1 MKEVRLNDKFWFGK
15 HKGARVSDVIK
26 KDPTWLNKILKE
38 NKIKLDDKSKIYYE
52 ERCGIRKRYSFE
64 LRDPV
69 EPIYID
75 PRGGAPRLDVMP
87 DPPRQG
93 VVEQDGFHNRPERPA
108 PPRAAMR
115 RAETPL
121 DNFQRETLRVS
132 ITNLFTTIFEI
143 HPIPDEVRDD
153 LVGRF
158 VRKFQGVNDDAF
170 PERGFC
176 KLALNAVTR
185 NNMVDPRSIKLE
197 LRSAAGD
204 ALIAVFDL

>member
-1 MKEVRLNDKFWFGK
+1 MKEVRLNDRLWFGK
-15 HKGARVSDVIK
+15 HKGARISDVIK

-38 NKIKLDDKSKIYYE
+38 NKIKLDEKSKIFYE
-52 ERCGIRKRYSFE
+52 ERCGIRKKYTFE
-64 LRDPV
+64 LRDPA

-87 DPPRQG
+87 DPPR
-93 VVEQDGFHNRPERPA
+93 PA

-121 DNFQRETLRVS
+121 DNFQIPTLQAAIR
-132 ITNLFTTIFEI
+132 NLFNTIFEV
-143 HPIPDEVRDD
+143 HPIPEEVRDD

-158 VRKFQGVNDDAF
+158 VRKFHGVNDEAF
-170 PERGFC
+170 PNRGFC

-197 LRSAAGD
+197 LRSREAD